1 MLTNSDEEDDFEH
14 VAELNFD
21 EGATKPLCWEC
32 FTPLDNDCGGQGCF
46 CSNACQRAY
55 YDE

>member
-1 MLTNSDEEDDFEH
+1 MLSEEDEDDFEH

-21 EGATKPLCWEC
+21 ADADSDTVCWEC
-32 FTPLDNDCGGQGCF
+32 FTPLDN
-46 CSNACQRAY
+46 ACQRAY